1 MKGSFYYV
9 LGVIF
14 GFWAVYMLNY
24 DVLSKKPSVFR
35 YFSGLELHEFNAL
48 NSKIKERYAAYEQ
61 KRLFRADRTRKVG
74 AGHPFKLSQTDR
86 LLMLLVYYHLYVSST
101 LAAYLFDL
109 SQTNVL
115 KNIRKLEPLVSEV
128 LPLPKKQ
135 HKKARR
141 LQTLDEV
148 EAMFPGFK
156 AFLDATEQ
164 EIPRPKS
171 KRKRKT
177 HYSGKKKRHTVKTQ
191 ITVNKDGLVVHK
203 AGHARGSRH
212 DYSLF
217 KWRHPCLPDTVCL
230 GVDRGYDG
238 IQNDYPKLK
247 CEVPFKRRSP
257 GRGKRGVKTKE
268 LTSEQKRFNQ
278 RLSKE
283 RVVAEHTISRLKKFR
298 IWAEEFRNRLK
309 HYDVMT
315 GIVCGIINFRI
326 AGTIAI

>member
-1 MKGSFYYV
+1 
-9 LGVIF
+9 
-14 GFWAVYMLNY
+14 MLKY

-35 YFSGLELHEFNAL
+35 YFSGLELHEFDAL
-48 NSKIKERYAAYEQ
+48 NSKIEERHSAFEQ
-61 KRLFRADRTRKVG
+61 KRLYRADRTRGVG
-74 AGHPFKLSQTDR
+74 AGHPFKLSLPDR

-135 HKKARR
+135 QKKVRR

-148 EAMFPGFK
+148 EAVFPGFK

-171 KRKRKT
+171 KSKRKT
-177 HYSGKKKRHTVKTQ
+177 HYSGKKKRHTIKTQ
-191 ITVNKDGLVVHK
+191 IAVNKDGLIVHK
-203 AGHARGSRH
+203 AGHVRGSRH
-212 DYSLF
+212 DYALF
-217 KWRHPCLPDTVCL
+217 KWRHPCLPNDVCL
-230 GVDRGYDG
+230 GLDRGYDG

-257 GRGKRGVKTKE
+257 GRGKRGVKTKD
-268 LTSEQKRFNQ
+268 LSPEQKTFNQ
-278 RLSKE
+278 KLSKE
-283 RVVAEHTISRLKKFR
+283 RVVVEHMFSRAKKFC

-309 HYDVMT
+309 HYDAMT
-315 GIVCGIINFRI
+315 DIVCGLVNLRI
-326 AGTIAI
+326 AGTTAI

>member
-1 MKGSFYYV
+1 
-9 LGVIF
+9 
-14 GFWAVYMLNY
+14 MLNY

-48 NSKIKERYAAYEQ
+48 NLKIKERYTDFEQ
-61 KRLFRADRTRKVG
+61 KRLSRADRKRRVG
-74 AGHPFKLSQTDR
+74 AGHPFKLPLTDR

-115 KNIRKLEPLVSEV
+115 KNIRKLEPLVSQV

-135 HKKARR
+135 HKKVRR

-191 ITVNKDGLVVHK
+191 ITVNKDGLIIHK
-203 AGHARGSRH
+203 TRHARGGRH
-212 DYSLF
+212 DYALF
-217 KWRHPCLPDTVCL
+217 KQHRPCLPKKVKV
-230 GVDRGYDG
+230 GVDLGYKG
-238 IQNDYPKLK
+238 INEDFP
-247 CEVPFKRRSP
+247 EFNAEIPFKRKSP
-257 GRGKRGVKTKE
+257 GRGKHGIKAQE
-268 LTSEQKRFNQ
+268 LTPEEKSHNKR
-278 RLSKE
+278 LAKA
-283 RVVAEHTISRLKKFR
+283 RVVAEHTISRVKKFR
-298 IWAEEFRNRLK
+298 IMGEEFRNRLK
-309 HYDVMT
+309 HYDTMT
-315 GIVCGIINFRI
+315 DIVSGLINFRI
-326 AGTIAI
+326 GGTTTV

>member
-1 MKGSFYYV
+1 
-9 LGVIF
+9 
-14 GFWAVYMLNY
+14 MLKY

-35 YFSGLELHEFNAL
+35 YFSGLELQEFDAL

-61 KRLFRADRTRKVG
+61 KRLYRADRTRGVG
-74 AGHPFKLSQTDR
+74 AGHPFKLSLPDR

-128 LPLPKKQ
+128 LPLPKEHHKQ
-135 HKKARR
+135 VRR

-148 EAMFPGFK
+148 EAVFPGFK

-171 KRKRKT
+171 KSKRKT

-191 ITVNKDGLVVHK
+191 IAVNKDGLIVHK
-203 AGHARGSRH
+203 AGHVRGSRH

-217 KWRHPCLPDTVCL
+217 KWRHPCLPDDVCL
-230 GVDRGYDG
+230 GLDRGYDG

-257 GRGKRGVKTKE
+257 GRGKRGVKTKD
-268 LTSEQKRFNQ
+268 LPPEQKTFNQ
-278 RLSKE
+278 KLSKE
-283 RVVAEHTISRLKKFR
+283 RIVVEHTFSRVKKFR

-309 HYDVMT
+309 HYDTMT
-315 GIVCGIINFRI
+315 DIVCGLVNLRI
-326 AGTIAI
+326 AGTTVL

>member
-1 MKGSFYYV
+1 M
-9 LGVIF
+9 
-14 GFWAVYMLNY
+14 
-24 DVLSKKPSVFR
+24 
-35 YFSGLELHEFNAL
+35 
-48 NSKIKERYAAYEQ
+48 
-61 KRLFRADRTRKVG
+61 
-74 AGHPFKLSQTDR
+74 
-86 LLMLLVYYHLYVSST
+86 SST

-115 KNIRKLEPLVSEV
+115 KNIRKLEPLVSQV

-135 HKKARR
+135 HKKVRR

-164 EIPRPKS
+164 ENPRPKA

-177 HYSGKKKRHTVKTQ
+177 HYRGKKKRHTVKTQ
-191 ITVNKDGLVVHK
+191 ITVNKDGLIVHK
-203 AGHARGSRH
+203 TRHARGRTY
-212 DYSLF
+212 DYALF
-217 KWRHPCLPDTVCL
+217 KHRRPHLPDVVSL
-230 GVDRGYDG
+230 GVDLGYVG
-238 IQNDYPKLK
+238 IKTDYPELG

-257 GRGKRGVKTKE
+257 GRGKRGVKAKV
-268 LTSEQKRFNQ
+268 LAPDQKSFNK

-283 RVVAEHTISRLKKFR
+283 RVIVEHTFSRVKKFR

-315 GIVCGIINFRI
+315 DIVCGLVNFRI
-326 AGTIAI
+326 AGTTAI